1 MPEEKYEELIE
12 AFFNNE
18 LSEREESLLFALLG
32 TDENVKKYFKQSA
45 FLKAGINSAVEEFPP
60 ELDEKILS
68 RVTTKQKRTH
78 KVFNSKFVNALAYG
92 LAVAAVI
99 ASLFFYSLAA
109 EYRSE
114 LKTVSQTLEYQNATM
129 QLIMNSFPSVKVT
142 GSLPNEVIIN
152 KKL

>member
-18 LSEREESLLFALLG
+18 LSKREESLLFSLIG
-32 TDENVKKYFKQSA
+32 TDESAKKIFKQSA
-45 FLKAGINSAVEEFPP
+45 FLKTGINSAVEEFPP

-68 RVTTKQKRTH
+68 SFTTKQKRVR
-78 KVFNSKFVNALAYG
+78 KVFNSNFGNALAYG

-99 ASLFFYSLAA
+99 VALFFYSLATD
-109 EYRSE
+109 YRNE
-114 LKTVSQTLEYQNATM
+114 LKTVSQTLEYQNTTM
-129 QLIMNSFPSVKVT
+129 QLIMNSLPSVKVT